1 MLPQKQTSD
10 NTKVL
15 PKTMSKLV
23 KKMLVQKNA
32 SGNIINTAS
41 EMPDSIRGVTST
53 KCLTISQRYQ
63 MMLTQKCLTTSMV
76 QSLK

>member
-41 EMPDSIRGVTST
+41 EMRDSIRGVTST
-53 KCLTISQRYQ
+53 KCLTTSQRYQ